1 MLVQN
6 ESRARIGEST
16 LLQGPSDVD
25 GSFVVVKGH
34 PHISLFL
41 PFWWFLMR

>member
-25 GSFVVVKGH
+25 GSFVVVKGIH
-34 PHISLFL
+34 TSLFSCL
-41 PFWWFLMR
+41 FGGFS